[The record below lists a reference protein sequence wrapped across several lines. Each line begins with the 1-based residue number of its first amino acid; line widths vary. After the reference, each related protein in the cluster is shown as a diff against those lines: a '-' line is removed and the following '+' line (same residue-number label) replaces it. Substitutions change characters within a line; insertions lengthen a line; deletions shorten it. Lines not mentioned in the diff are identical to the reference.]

1 MREVLANVKAVA
13 ALDHSAPMGAMGML
27 YNEIAGAM
35 VSTQDRPLLTNFI
48 YGLGGRDFAVDEAK
62 RIFREQKG
70 HADVGYITTEIQQ
83 FSGLR
88 GPKLGFYEMK
98 RS

>member
-1 MREVLANVKAVA
+1 
-13 ALDHSAPMGAMGML
+13 LDRSAPMGAMGAMFNEVSSAL
-27 YNEIAGAM
+27 YLNKN
-35 VSTQDRPLLTNFI
+35 RPLITNFI
-48 YGLGGRDFAVDEAK
+48 YGLGGRDFTVDDAK
-62 RIFREQKG
+62 KILREQKS
-70 HADVGYITTEIQQ
+70 HIEAGYITTNIQQ